1 MCCVTSL
8 QHRNKQSDDQIS
20 CKQIIEA
27 AVMISTLFVL
37 LTYWRCQK
45 IVYVAFHCFR
55 STRDVC
61 VCHMCEGVSHTE
73 TPLLVTAQAREIHLR
88 SLVTL
93 QLLLSANKVGNTS
106 TSFSSSVS
114 KHIQVENALFSAPIF
129 ITHLRFVMGARCMEP
144 TLS

>member
-1 MCCVTSL
+1 M
-8 QHRNKQSDDQIS
+8 
-20 CKQIIEA
+20 
-27 AVMISTLFVL
+27 
-37 LTYWRCQK
+37 
-45 IVYVAFHCFR
+45 
-55 STRDVC
+55 
-61 VCHMCEGVSHTE
+61 SHTE

-129 ITHLRFVMGARCMEP
+129 IIHLRFVMCARCMEP